1 MGRITVF
8 LSVWLVGYVLGFAG
22 YLAYPTLSEMA
33 ISSLPFFTSLDS
45 RVIGATI
52 AGTITSFLTL
62 VVMIAWARSSR
73 TAATPFTT

>member
-1 MGRITVF
+1 MGRMTVF
-8 LSVWLVGYVLGFAG
+8 LSVWLIGYVLGFVG
-22 YLAYPTLSEMA
+22 YLAYPALSEMA
-33 ISSLPFFTSLDS
+33 IRSLPFFMTLDS

-62 VVMIAWARSSR
+62 LGVIAWARSSR

>member
-8 LSVWLVGYVLGFAG
+8 LSVWLIGYVLGFAG

-33 ISSLPFFTSLDS
+33 INSLPFFTSLDS

-62 VVMIAWARSSR
+62 IGMIAWARSSR